1 MYRILFYVG
10 AGSFVG
16 GIARYLS
23 QQFVQKH
30 FPSSIPLSTLSVNI
44 LGSFLIGI
52 VYALAEK
59 SKIISPEM
67 RILLATGFC
76 GGFTTFSAFTYEN
89 IRLLED
95 GEFYYTAFYVLI
107 SISLGF
113 LAVWFGILFIKLI
126 S

>member
-107 SISLGF
+107 SIALGF